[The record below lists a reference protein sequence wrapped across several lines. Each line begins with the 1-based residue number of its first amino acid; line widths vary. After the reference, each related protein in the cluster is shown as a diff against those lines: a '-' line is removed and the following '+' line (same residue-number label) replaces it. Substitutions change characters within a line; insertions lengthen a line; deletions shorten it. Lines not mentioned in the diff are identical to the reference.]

1 MRNPKWHRDE
11 IILALDLY
19 FTKGRGSIDDKNPKI
34 LELSKILNA
43 LPLFTDRPDRQKFRN
58 ANGVTLKLSNFLAFD
73 PNYSGKGMTSGSKL
87 DKEVFFEFRDQLES
101 LHSIAS
107 QIRMIAGNPNLKEK
121 INEIE
126 DDEQTQ
132 KDSVQEGGILYK
144 LHKVRE
150 RDPKIIK
157 HKKDLVYQLT
167 GKLACEAC
175 ILEFEEFYG
184 EIGAGF
190 IECHHLTPLK
200 TFKVSSLTTL
210 NDLALVCSNCH
221 RMLHAGIDKISVAD
235 LSDMIK
241 YDRVPKANPNSKFL

>member
-34 LELSKILNA
+34 IELSKTLNG
-43 LPLFTDRPDRQKFRN
+43 LPLFSDRPDQEKFRN

-87 DKEVFFEFRDQLES
+87 DKEVFFEFKDQIES

-107 QIRMIAGNPNLKEK
+107 QIKMIASNPNLKEK
-121 INEIE
+121 IYEIE
-126 DDEQTQ
+126 EDELTR
-132 KDSVQEGGILYK
+132 KDCVQEGGILYK

-157 HKKDLVYQLT
+157 HKKDLVYQLA

-175 ILEFEEFYG
+175 ILEFEEYYG
-184 EIGAGF
+184 KIGTGY

-200 TFKVSSLTTL
+200 TFKAESLTTL

-221 RMLHAGIDKISVAD
+221 RMLHVGIDKISVTD
-235 LSDMIK
+235 LRNMIK
-241 YDRVPKANPNSKFL
+241 YDRVPRAQTNIRY

>member
-19 FTKGRGSIDDKNPKI
+19 FTKDRGSIDKNNAKI
-34 LELSKILNA
+34 IELSDTLNA
-43 LPLFTDRPDRQKFRN
+43 LPLFSYRPDEEKFRN

-73 PNYSGKGMTSGSKL
+73 PNYHGKGMTSGSKL
-87 DKEVFFEFRDQLES
+87 DKEVFFEFKDQIDS
-101 LHSIAS
+101 LHSIAT
-107 QIRMIAGNPNLKEK
+107 QIKRIAKNPNLKEK
-121 INEIE
+121 IYEIE
-126 DDEQTQ
+126 EDDLTR
-132 KDSVQEGGILYK
+132 KDTVQEGGILYK

-175 ILEFEEFYG
+175 ILEFEEYYG
-184 EIGAGF
+184 KIGTGF

-200 TFKVSSLTTL
+200 SFKAESTTTL

-221 RMLHAGIDKISVAD
+221 RMLHVGIDKISVSD
-235 LSDMIK
+235 LRDMIK
-241 YDRVPKANPNSKFL
+241 YDRIPRLPA